1 MMEMVPLL
9 LPLSHALCPG
19 NSLNNNGS
27 GVAARERQALESF
40 GSPGAW

>member
-1 MMEMVPLL
+1 MMEMIPLL
-9 LPLSHALCPG
+9 YLFFMFYFQETPW
-19 NSLNNNGS
+19 NNNGS